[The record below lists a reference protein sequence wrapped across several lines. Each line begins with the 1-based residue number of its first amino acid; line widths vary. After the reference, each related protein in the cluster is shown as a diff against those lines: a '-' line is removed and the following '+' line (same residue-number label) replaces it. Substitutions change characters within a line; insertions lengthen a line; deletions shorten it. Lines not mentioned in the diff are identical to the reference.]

1 MVTELTSVPRRWR
14 RRRRIFFNWRRRCRN
29 MQWTC
34 RTQVW
39 IGGKYDPRWMTV
51 NSSCRVLSK
60 RDIYAF
66 TTAWEQAV
74 PVSLT
79 LHPTL
84 FLSWRKSQQQTQ
96 SHIVETGDSGHCVPT
111 TSAPVRV
118 FSHGWIPVNTGRSSL
133 RDWLIALFWSI
144 DTRNVSLLHGTYFY
158 RCFSG
163 VDYWSRRLSV
173 RIRHADVLY
182 KNGSRSKSMDIMP
195 KRYAYAPITCGAC
208 SKMSEGSHV
217 LLAFT
222 SPNAAD
228 ILLTPSSQKK
238 SIGAPP
244 PPPTP
249 PPIK

>member
-1 MVTELTSVPRRWR
+1 MRASSSGVSHFAPDIISFMAEVATANTIPHCGNGR
-14 RRRRIFFNWRRRCRN
+14 
-29 MQWTC
+29 QWSL
-34 RTQVW
+34 RTNN
-39 IGGKYDPRWMTV
+39 KCTRP
-51 NSSCRVLSK
+51 
-60 RDIYAF
+60 
-66 TTAWEQAV
+66 
-74 PVSLT
+74 
-79 LHPTL
+79 
-84 FLSWRKSQQQTQ
+84 
-96 SHIVETGDSGHCVPT
+96 
-111 TSAPVRV
+111 RV